1 MKVEVSDPALVDD
14 LLAFLRRAECEVERN
29 GGGML
34 AVTLP
39 ASVPEGAAR
48 LELDAYLQAWQAL
61 HPGVRARR
69 RAAYDL

>member
-1 MKVEVSDPALVDD
+1 MKVELSDPSLADD
-14 LLAFLRRAECEVERN
+14 LISFLRRARCEAEQAER
-29 GGGML
+29 GTL

-39 ASVPEGAAR
+39 DSLPEEAAR
-48 LELDAYLQAWQAL
+48 LELEAYLTAWQTL